1 VSSGRQEPGAGNG
14 QRAQPRRD
22 LVGAGLVLAAAS
34 FFATLGPL
42 AAFAAREGVSSLA
55 LVTWRAGLGALC
67 VVLALGT
74 WRALGHS
81 VSMVRLQT
89 LPARDRWS
97 MAGAAVAN
105 TILNLSVFVAFT
117 RIGITLSL
125 LIFYLYPAF
134 VALASVAWFGDRLD
148 GLRWSALAMSMV
160 GVVLV
165 VAGAGQIGELDVV
178 GIGLALLGALGQTFY
193 VMAARHGFARVP
205 GAQAAFLTMAG
216 AAAIYV
222 ILAVLFAQVSTLLQ
236 PLDSPAAFWPVLLA
250 GVIGAGAPT
259 FLYITGIRRLGAPR
273 AAILSTFEP
282 VVGVALAT
290 VLVGER
296 PGPLQLAGGVL
307 IVAAAITLQLR
318 PHAELAEHEAVAGTD
333 QALSS

>member
-1 VSSGRQEPGAGNG
+1 MSQ
-14 QRAQPRRD
+14 AQPRRD

-42 AAFAAREGVSSLA
+42 AAFAGREGVTPLA
-55 LVTWRAGLGALC
+55 MVTWRAGLGALC
-67 VVLALGT
+67 VLLALTT
-74 WRALGHS
+74 WRALGNAIAS
-81 VSMVRLQT
+81 VSLRT

-97 MAGAAVAN
+97 MAGAAIAN
-105 TILNLSVFVAFT
+105 AILNLSMFIAFA
-117 RIGITLSL
+117 RVGITLSL
-125 LIFYLYPAF
+125 LVFYLYPAF
-134 VALASVAWFGDRLD
+134 VALASMAWFGDRLD

-160 GVVLV
+160 GIVLV
-165 VAGAGQIGELDVV
+165 VAGAGQIGELDAL

-216 AAAIYV
+216 AAGIYLV
-222 ILAVLFAQVSTLLQ
+222 LAVIVAQAGTLLQ
-236 PLDSPAAFWPVLLA
+236 PLASAAAFWPVLLA

-282 VVGVALAT
+282 VVGVALAAA
-290 VLVGER
+290 LLGER
-296 PGPLQLAGGVL
+296 PGALQLLGGAL

-318 PHAELAEHEAVAGTD
+318 PHAELAEHEAYAETD
-333 QALSS
+333 TALSS

>member
-1 VSSGRQEPGAGNG
+1 VTPAR
-14 QRAQPRRD
+14 PRRD

-42 AAFAAREGVSSLA
+42 AAFAANAGVSSLA

-67 VVLALGT
+67 VLLALAS
-74 WRALGHS
+74 WRALGNS
-81 VSMVRLQT
+81 IALTRLGS

-105 TILNLSVFVAFT
+105 SVLNLSMFIAFA
-117 RIGITLSL
+117 RVGITLSL
-125 LIFYLYPAF
+125 LVFYLYPAF
-134 VALASVAWFGDRLD
+134 VAVASMAWFGDRLD
-148 GLRWSALAMSMV
+148 GLRWSALGMSMV
-160 GVVLV
+160 GIVLV
-165 VAGAGQIGELDVV
+165 VAGAGQIGELDVI
-178 GIGLALLGALGQTFY
+178 GIGLALLAALGQTFY

-205 GAQAAFLTMAG
+205 GAQAAFLTMVG
-216 AAAIYV
+216 ATAIYV
-222 ILAVLFAQVSTLLQ
+222 ALAILFAQAGTLLQ
-236 PLDSPAAFWPVLLA
+236 PLDSAAAFWPVLLA
-250 GVIGAGAPT
+250 GVIGASLPT

-290 VLVGER
+290 VLLGER
-296 PGPLQLAGGVL
+296 PGPLQLVGGTL

-318 PHAELAEHEAVAGTD
+318 PHAELAEHEAYAETD
-333 QALSS
+333 PAVSS

>member
-1 VSSGRQEPGAGNG
+1 VTPAP
-14 QRAQPRRD
+14 PRRD
-22 LVGAGLVLAAAS
+22 LVGAGLVLAAAT

-42 AAFAAREGVSSLA
+42 AFFAADAGVSSLA
-55 LVTWRAGLGALC
+55 LVTWRAGLGAMC
-67 VVLALGT
+67 VLLVLT
-74 WRALGHS
+74 SWRALGNP
-81 VSMVRLQT
+81 VALARLRT

-105 TILNLSVFVAFT
+105 TILNLSVFIAFQ
-117 RIGITLSL
+117 RVGITLSL
-125 LIFYLYPAF
+125 LVFYLYPAF

-160 GVVLV
+160 GIVLV
-165 VAGAGQIGELDVV
+165 VAGAGEIGDLDVI
-178 GIGLALLGALGQTFY
+178 GIGLALVGALGQTFY
-193 VMAARHGFARVP
+193 VLAARHGFARVP

-222 ILAVLFAQVSTLLQ
+222 VLAVLFAQAGTLLQ
-236 PLDSPAAFWPVLLA
+236 PLDSAAAFWPVLLA

-282 VVGVALAT
+282 VVGVALAS

-296 PGPLQLAGGVL
+296 PGPLQIVGGAL

-318 PHAELAEHEAVAGTD
+318 PHAELAEHEAVPDSEAETG
-333 QALSS
+333 AAVSS

>member
-1 VSSGRQEPGAGNG
+1 MNKGGHEREAGNG
-14 QRAQPRRD
+14 AAPRRD
-22 LVGAGLVLAAAS
+22 LVGASLVLAAAS

-67 VVLALGT
+67 VPLALGT

-81 VSMVRLQT
+81 VSITRLRT

-97 MAGAAVAN
+97 MAGAAIAN

-134 VALASVAWFGDRLD
+134 VAVASVAWFGDKLD
-148 GLRWSALAMSMV
+148 RLRWSALAMSMV
-160 GVVLV
+160 GIVLV
-165 VAGAGQIGELDVV
+165 VAGAGQVGAVDAL

-216 AAAIYV
+216 AAGIYV
-222 ILAVLFAQVSTLLQ
+222 VLAILFAQAGTLLQ
-236 PLDSPAAFWPVLLA
+236 PLDSAAAFWPVLLA

-290 VLVGER
+290 MLLGER
-296 PGPLQLAGGVL
+296 PGPLQLVGGAL

-318 PHAELAEHEAVAGTD
+318 PHAELAEHEAYAETD
-333 QALSS
+333 TALSS